1 MILELYS
8 SIMPFQKKHRDTS
21 GRKDTFRKFPNLE
34 ESNSLSFFQ
43 QKKFVKLEIISYNNK
58 THFCNRNCELVSQ
71 FEKV

>member
-43 QKKFVKLEIISYNNK
+43 KKKVCEI
-58 THFCNRNCELVSQ
+58 RNYFLQ
-71 FEKV
+71 Q